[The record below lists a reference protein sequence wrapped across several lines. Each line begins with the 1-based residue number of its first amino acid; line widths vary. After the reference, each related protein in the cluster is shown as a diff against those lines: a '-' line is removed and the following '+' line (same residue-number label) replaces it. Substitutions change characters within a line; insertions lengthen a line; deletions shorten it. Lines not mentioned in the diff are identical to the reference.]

1 MSTIK
6 FHNNGE
12 VSIRMSKQLA
22 QRIGLVMTQVKEE
35 AKKHDELLSTLTTVE
50 PINLSRQADVLWD
63 DLTDTKI
70 WRNK

>member
-6 FHNNGE
+6 FHKNGE

-35 AKKHDELLSTLTTVE
+35 AKKHDEFLSTLETIE
-50 PINLSRQADVLWD
+50 QINLADQADRLWD

-70 WRNK
+70 WRTK